1 MTDTRPAHTT
11 SLKPYLTLPQLFS
24 LTWLA
29 YPVLSLLFVAFRLQI
44 SSADAQNAVADAKG
58 SLLTSC
64 KAAETAAASAASL
77 PRFLAQGT
85 NAQIVDAVNG
95 TLNGARAALIL
106 SLTIMEAVIEFIV
119 DMYRST
125 LFCFIELVVR
135 GALSLLISAS
145 QEVRSPPLVLSLCA
159 ERGLQ
164 ITNFLNS
171 TLSGIS

>member
-145 QEVRSPPLVLSLCA
+145 QEVRSPP
-159 ERGLQ
+159 
-164 ITNFLNS
+164 
-171 TLSGIS
+171 GIVAVC